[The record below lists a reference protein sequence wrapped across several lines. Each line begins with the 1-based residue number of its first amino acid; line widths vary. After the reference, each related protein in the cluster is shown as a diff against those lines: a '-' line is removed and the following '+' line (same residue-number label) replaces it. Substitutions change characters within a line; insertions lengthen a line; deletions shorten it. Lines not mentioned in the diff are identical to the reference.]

1 MVKNLSASAGDMRDL
16 GSIPGVGRSPGG
28 GNGTPLSL
36 LALKIPGAEEPGGLQ
51 SMQLQRV
58 SLLYD

>member
-16 GSIPGVGRSPGG
+16 GSVPGVGRSPGG

-36 LALKIPGAEEPGGLQ
+36 LAWKIPGAEEPGGLQ

-58 SLLYD
+58 SLLCD